1 MDLMSIACSAVT
13 GICVAGIAFA
23 NLDNYARAID
33 FVERDLADRLR
44 SLRATTNH
52 LRRWINAWLSIVA
65 ATLLTLW
72 IGFDALAFALSAAV
86 LMFAGPW
93 YLVRRLSEAR
103 RRKIEDQLADAMVMF
118 SSAIRAGLS
127 IPQALE
133 LLAVECPR
141 PISQEFTQI
150 SGAYKLGKPLER
162 TLTEAK
168 DDLQSENFVLF
179 AAALLASRESGGRLN
194 ETVERISQSVVELQR
209 LERKVQAETA
219 QARKSAVYM
228 AIVPA
233 ILLVIYYF
241 VDPVNTEML
250 FVTLPGQII
259 LSTAGMLNLIAY
271 LWALKILNADI

>member
-1 MDLMSIACSAVT
+1 MDSMSIACSAVT
-13 GICVAGIAFA
+13 GACVVGTAYA
-23 NLDNYARAID
+23 NLGNYARAID
-33 FVERDLADRLR
+33 FVEGDLTDRLR
-44 SLRATTNH
+44 SLRANTKH
-52 LRRWINAWLSIVA
+52 LRRWINAWLAIVV
-65 ATLLTLW
+65 ATLLTVW
-72 IGFDALAFALSAAV
+72 IGFDAIVFALSAA
-86 LMFAGPW
+86 LIMCAGPW
-93 YLVRRLSEAR
+93 YVVRRLSEKR
-103 RRKIEDQLADAMVMF
+103 RQKIEDQLADAMVMF

-133 LLAVECPR
+133 LLAIECPK

-168 DDLQSENFVLF
+168 DDLKSENFVLF

-209 LERKVQAETA
+209 LERKVHAEPA

-233 ILLVIYYF
+233 ILLVVYYF
-241 VDPVNTEML
+241 VDPQNTELL
-250 FVTLPGQII
+250 FVTFPGQII
-259 LSTAGMLNLIAY
+259 LSLAGMLNLIAY

>member
-1 MDLMSIACSAVT
+1 MDFMSIACSAVT
-13 GICVAGIAFA
+13 GICVAGIAYA
-23 NLDNYARAID
+23 NLDNYALAID
-33 FVERDLADRLR
+33 FVQRDLADRLR
-44 SLRATTNH
+44 SLRASTKH
-52 LRRWINAWLSIVA
+52 LRRWINAWLAIVV

-72 IGFDALAFALSAAV
+72 VGFDALVFALCAAL
-86 LMFAGPW
+86 LMCAGPW
-93 YLVRRLSEAR
+93 YLVRRLSETR
-103 RRKIEDQLADAMVMF
+103 RRKIEDQLADSMVMF

-133 LLAVECPR
+133 LLAVESPK

-168 DDLQSENFVLF
+168 DDLKSENFVLF

-209 LERKVQAETA
+209 LERKVRAETA

-233 ILLVIYYF
+233 ILLVVYYF
-241 VDPVNTEML
+241 VDPQNTELL

>member
-1 MDLMSIACSAVT
+1 M
-13 GICVAGIAFA
+13 
-23 NLDNYARAID
+23 
-33 FVERDLADRLR
+33 
-44 SLRATTNH
+44 RATSKH
-52 LRRWINAWLSIVA
+52 LRRWINAWLAIVV
-65 ATLLTLW
+65 ATLLTMW
-72 IGFDALAFALSAAV
+72 IGFDAIVFALFAAL
-86 LMFAGPW
+86 LMCAGPW
-93 YLVRRLSEAR
+93 YLVRRLSEKR
-103 RRKIEDQLADAMVMF
+103 RQKIEDQLADAMVMF

-133 LLAVECPR
+133 LLAVDCPK

-168 DDLQSENFVLF
+168 DDLKSENFVLF

-209 LERKVQAETA
+209 LERKVQGETA

-233 ILLVIYYF
+233 ILLVVYYA
-241 VDPVNTEML
+241 VDPENTELL

-259 LSTAGMLNLIAY
+259 LSSAGMLNLIAY